1 MSIGLDL
8 DSVSFENI
16 PDLDNPDTSG
26 ETPKTRQRRTR
37 SDAGKPR
44 GPRGSGGSTTTTGSI
59 SKAASNKLADEL
71 LDPWAKLAKGLA
83 FTSPT
88 TSAVLIARG
97 EATTSALVRI
107 AEKHPK
113 MLKALQNVGQI
124 GPGSDIAETLVMV
137 AVALQIDS
145 GRMPP
150 THPIAAAMGVS
161 AIHKEMFGDTV
172 TTDDGIEFVVASAP
186 ATNGTEFTPVSYG
199 RQQFDAANPQ
209 DPRFSFQAGQS
220 RNR

>member
-8 DSVSFENI
+8 DSVSFDEI
-16 PDLDNPDTSG
+16 PDLDNPDAST
-26 ETPKTRQRRTR
+26 ETPPKTRQRRTR

-44 GPRGSGGSTTTTGSI
+44 GSRTGTAGPI
-59 SKAASNKLADEL
+59 TKAASSKLADEL

-97 EATTSALVRI
+97 EATTTALVRI
-107 AEKHPK
+107 AEKHPR

-124 GPGSDIAETLVMV
+124 GPGSEIAETLVMV
-137 AVALQIDS
+137 AVAMQIDS
-145 GRMPP
+145 GRMPAN
-150 THPIAAAMGVS
+150 HPIAAAMGVA
-161 AIHKEMFGDTV
+161 AIHKEMFGETV
-172 TTDDGIEFVVASAP
+172 ATTEDGIEFVVATSP
-186 ATNGTEFTPVSYG
+186 ATEGVEFHPVAYG
-199 RQQFDAANPQ
+199 RHQFDPQNPQ

-220 RNR
+220 RR

>member
-8 DSVSFENI
+8 DSVSFADI
-16 PDLDNPDTSG
+16 PDLDNPDSSA
-26 ETPKTRQRRTR
+26 ETPPKTKQRRTR
-37 SDAGKPR
+37 SDAGQPR
-44 GPRGSGGSTTTTGSI
+44 GPRGSSTTPSGGI
-59 SKAASNKLADEL
+59 SKAAQSKLADEL

-88 TSAVLIARG
+88 TSAVLISRG
-97 EATTSALVRI
+97 EATTTALVKI
-107 AEKHPK
+107 AEKHPR

-150 THPIAAAMGVS
+150 NHPIAAAMGVA
-161 AIHKEMFGDTV
+161 AIHKEMFGETLA
-172 TTDDGIEFVVASAP
+172 TTDDGIEFVVATSP
-186 ATNGTEFTPVSYG
+186 ATEGVEFHPVSYG
-199 RQQFDAANPQ
+199 RHQFNPQ
-209 DPRFSFQAGQS
+209 NPEDPRFSFQAGQS